1 MPPAVPKVANQV
13 MSIGDLA
20 TRTGLAV
27 SAIRFYETKG
37 LVTPARNSGGQRRY
51 LRSDI
56 RRLSFVQI
64 AQQLGFSIEEIRSAL
79 ATLPAGRTPTQKDWE
94 RISTN
99 FHGKLEDRIARM
111 TRLRDYLTGCIGCGC
126 LSMQK
131 CVLVNPE
138 DGLKKFG
145 PGARA
150 VLGDRLQAGRP
161 APRA

>member
-1 MPPAVPKVANQV
+1 MPESTLKVANQV

-20 TRTGLAV
+20 ARTGLAV

-37 LVTPARNSGGQRRY
+37 LVTPARNTGGQRRY

-64 AQQLGFSIEEIRSAL
+64 AQQLGFSIDDIRKAL

-99 FHGKLEDRIARM
+99 FHGQLDERIARM

-126 LSMQK
+126 LSMKK
-131 CVLVNPE
+131 CALVNPA

-145 PGARA
+145 PGARS
-150 VLGDRLQAGRP
+150 VLGDTLRKQT
-161 APRA
+161 

>member
-1 MPPAVPKVANQV
+1 MADPVPAAANQV
-13 MSIGDLA
+13 MTIGELA
-20 TRTGLAV
+20 ERTGLAV

-37 LVTPARNSGGQRRY
+37 LVRPARSKAGQRRY

-64 AQQLGFSIEEIRSAL
+64 AQQLGFSIEDIRAAL

-94 RISTN
+94 KISRN
-99 FHGKLEDRIARM
+99 FHDTLEERIQRM
-111 TRLRDYLTGCIGCGC
+111 TRLQSYLAGCIGCGC
-126 LSMQK
+126 LSMKK
-131 CVLVNPE
+131 CALVNPA

-150 VLGDRLQAGRP
+150 VLGDRLR
-161 APRA
+161 

>member
-1 MPPAVPKVANQV
+1 MADSLAAVANQV

-20 TRTGLAV
+20 ERTGLAV

-64 AQQLGFSIEEIRSAL
+64 AQQLGFSIEEIRAAL

-94 RISTN
+94 KISRN
-99 FHGKLEDRIARM
+99 FHDTLEERIIGKVQEM
-111 TRLRDYLTGCIGCGC
+111 
-126 LSMQK
+126 
-131 CVLVNPE
+131 
-138 DGLKKFG
+138 LK
-145 PGARA
+145 P
-150 VLGDRLQAGRP
+150 
-161 APRA
+161 

>member
-1 MPPAVPKVANQV
+1 MPDSIAAVANQV

-20 TRTGLAV
+20 ERTGLAV

-37 LVTPARNSGGQRRY
+37 LVTPARNAGGQRRY

-64 AQQLGFSIEEIRSAL
+64 AQQLGFSIEDIRTAL

-94 RISTN
+94 KISRN
-99 FHGKLEDRIARM
+99 FHDKLEERIRRM
-111 TRLRDYLTGCIGCGC
+111 TRLRDYLEGCIGCGC
-126 LSMQK
+126 LSMKK
-131 CVLVNPE
+131 CALVNPA

-150 VLGDRLQAGRP
+150 VLGDKLKR
-161 APRA
+161 